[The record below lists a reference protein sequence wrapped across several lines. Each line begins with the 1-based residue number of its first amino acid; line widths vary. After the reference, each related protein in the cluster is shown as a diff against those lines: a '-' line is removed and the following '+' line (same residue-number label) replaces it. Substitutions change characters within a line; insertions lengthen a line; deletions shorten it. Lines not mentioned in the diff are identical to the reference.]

1 MALTNHRHLL
11 LPTTPQECSL
21 THTYTPSNLS
31 CSSSSTLS
39 FAAATSATS
48 TLCDIKKPRESNSNN
63 NGVHRRSSRKGS
75 SWVRQISRYCIRSNR
90 ISSTT
95 SGLFAHHQQGSKIN
109 SSDNSSRSVKNNTA
123 NIIADTDSIINTTS
137 SNFVSKMLK
146 LARNHSMTLSEKSIT
161 DTISPGSHRQNS
173 NDSNAE
179 SESVSPSSWTT
190 LAGPSALHAVLISHI
205 LRGEFLQI
213 SEVGLDALIRDM
225 TGKDSKALE
234 LIKITGAVISGT
246 DAKLLAKL
254 IRSSEAV
261 NIKVLRLDRN
271 AISQDAFRF
280 IFDAWKMNR
289 TITTLSMSRAGVN
302 DKSIKY
308 IAKALAKNTSIKELD
323 LSSNRITSSGIEVLC
338 NALIFNR
345 TLTRLCL
352 QSNNIKKAG
361 APFLATLLA
370 KNRVIRHIN
379 IGSNGLGNEGCVLIA
394 EAVRFNRALSSL
406 SLDMNE
412 MGHVGA
418 TAMAAALQ
426 SNRHLMYLYISHN
439 NIGDQGLADM
449 CESLKRNNTIIGLDL
464 EMNQICNG
472 QSLVGIQALA
482 DVLKVNTCLRE
493 LNLSYNIFTGEAIQS
508 LMEGVDLNSTLESI
522 MLTNCCVATEGAL
535 AIAEILPSAKGLQN
549 LGLTANPDIA
559 VEGYWAL
566 ATGISKNRS
575 MKGIQLDYNSDDR
588 HDLYDSIQQS
598 LTTNFIWQQAIYKAS
613 CRILVLA
620 RIVLLG
626 RPVQQ
631 RMLQSQ
637 QLLQQQQQQHSG
649 GGAWK
654 LLRKVGIGR
663 TSSSNSLTS
672 LLSLSKIKSS
682 DSVGGS
688 SSNGADGSEGTTTDS
703 TRNTSQSASLPP
715 STPESSSMMRE
726 IRPTPTR
733 QQHLGNQLLLSHRQL
748 QLMDQ
753 GLLLGQ
759 PHLQPH
765 FQDQSCYLNS
775 PPASRSHSPS
785 ISQPEQQQQE
795 YNAHKVMAHL
805 GNMPYEILENIC
817 SFLDPGRNMTIA
829 QIRAT
834 IEVAGT
840 RSTLTPYYTKAKM
853 LERIFCSRYIPSV
866 GLRYSIRNG
875 EERP

>member
-1 MALTNHRHLL
+1 M
-11 LPTTPQECSL
+11 PV
-21 THTYTPSNLS
+21 
-31 CSSSSTLS
+31 ST
-39 FAAATSATS
+39 
-48 TLCDIKKPRESNSNN
+48 NSNRN
-63 NGVHRRSSRKGS
+63 IIQSSNGQRSSRFHTNS
-75 SWVRQISRYCIRSNR
+75 FSFASLNR
-90 ISSTT
+90 T
-95 SGLFAHHQQGSKIN
+95 
-109 SSDNSSRSVKNNTA
+109 
-123 NIIADTDSIINTTS
+123 
-137 SNFVSKMLK
+137 M
-146 LARNHSMTLSEKSIT
+146 SEKSIT
-161 DTISPGSHRQNS
+161 DTMSPGSHHQNS
-173 NDSNAE
+173 NNSNAE
-179 SESVSPSSWTT
+179 SGSVSPSSWTT

-261 NIKVLRLDRN
+261 NIRVLRLDRN

-302 DKSIKY
+302 DKTIKY

-338 NALIFNR
+338 NALMFNR

-370 KNRVIRHIN
+370 KNRVIRHLN

-449 CESLKRNNTIIGLDL
+449 CESLKRNNSIIGLDL

-472 QSLVGIQALA
+472 QSLVGMQALA

-626 RPVQQ
+626 RPVRQ

-637 QLLQQQQQQHSG
+637 QLLQQQQQQNSG
-649 GGAWK
+649 GSAWK

-672 LLSLSKIKSS
+672 LFSLSKIKSS

-688 SSNGADGSEGTTTDS
+688 SSNGADGGEGTTTDGI
-703 TRNTSQSASLPP
+703 RNTSQSASLSP

-733 QQHLGNQLLLSHRQL
+733 QQHLSNQLLLPHRQL
-748 QLMDQ
+748 QLMD
-753 GLLLGQ
+753 
-759 PHLQPH
+759 QPH

-875 EERP
+875 DERP